1 MQAEK
6 DDRNR
11 GNLMS
16 NSTSSSSMDY
26 AEHERTYEG
35 FINAS
40 KIGTISVLSIVV
52 TLLMFAFGGTA
63 ALVLGWIMLIANLVT
78 VGIGFALGEK
88 GWIPPAAVFALT
100 CILAIL
106 TV

>member
-1 MQAEK
+1 
-6 DDRNR
+6 
-11 GNLMS
+11 MS
-16 NSTSSSSMDY
+16 NTSSSSMDY

-40 KIGTISVLSIVV
+40 KIGTISVLSVV
-52 TLLMFAFGGTA
+52 LTLLMFAFGGTA
-63 ALVLGWIMLIANLVT
+63 ALVLGWIMLVANLVS
-78 VGIGFALGEK
+78 VGVGMALGEK

-100 CILAIL
+100 GILAVL